1 MEGGEG
7 LAAALEVGGASG
19 LAREAGPETLAL
31 AGDRGPV
38 LEAALRAVEAALDAG
53 AQRVEASFEPERP

>member
-1 MEGGEG
+1 MEGADA
-7 LAAALEVGGASG
+7 LAAARQVGGATG

-38 LEAALRAVEAALDAG
+38 LEASLRAVEAALDAG
-53 AQRVEASFEPERP
+53 AERVQASFEPERP